1 MKAKK
6 LKEKVNTL
14 LIEWVRDIVAEE
26 EQEQVTKNNVQDLLP
41 KNDYLQV
48 KKTWYLTMFSYRWT
62 KQNIKKLIRKGYAI
76 DDITMKDLEDL
87 AKVNLSRGSTIL

>member
-41 KNDYLQV
+41 K
-48 KKTWYLTMFSYRWT
+48 K
-62 KQNIKKLIRKGYAI
+62 
-76 DDITMKDLEDL
+76 
-87 AKVNLSRGSTIL
+87 